1 MTTLIQDKENPV
13 VIEAGIA
20 QRKERVNKVKVYL
33 GISLIFLLSAFVVG
47 VSSKMLLANFYV
59 LDAEKQ
65 LGAFLENKESQS
77 TKSQPVFDFAKLES
91 AMEKVAGWDTNN
103 PDSLLL
109 LAAYQAVIASQ
120 VHELGA
126 ENDPYSVEYKF
137 EDAIATAKQAQLLRP
152 MNAKAFVAEAE
163 YQWRNGASFEQVN
176 APFEIAL
183 QNGHFERPVA
193 LFGLEFYLA
202 YWTRLNVEQRV
213 LVSSYLLEPKKY
225 RINHWQINKII
236 ARSPEKLRACR
247 LLAFND
253 KATRACKGT

>member
-1 MTTLIQDKENPV
+1 MTTIIQDKENPV
-13 VIEAGIA
+13 VIEAGTA
-20 QRKERVNKVKVYL
+20 QRKERANKVTVYV

-47 VSSKMLLANFYV
+47 VSTKMLLANFYV

-77 TKSQPVFDFAKLES
+77 TESQPIFDLAKLEF
-91 AMEKVAGWDTNN
+91 AMEKVAEWDTNN

-126 ENDPYSVEYKF
+126 ENDSYSVEYKF
-137 EDAIATAKQAQLLRP
+137 EDAIATAKKAQLLRP

-183 QNGHFERPVA
+183 LNGRFERPVT

-253 KATRACKGT
+253 KTTRACKGT